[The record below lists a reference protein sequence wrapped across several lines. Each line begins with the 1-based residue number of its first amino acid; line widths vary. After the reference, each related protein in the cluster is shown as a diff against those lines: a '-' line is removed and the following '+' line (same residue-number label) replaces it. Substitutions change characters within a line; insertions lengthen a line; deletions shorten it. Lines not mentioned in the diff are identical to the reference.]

1 MSQSWNYQ
9 TRKGGCVA
17 CDRSFVEGETLFSL
31 LSMGEESLERGDLCS
46 SCFESHD
53 QANDLYWWRTQ
64 HSEKRG
70 GLKLDLDALLALVMR
85 LEEDVRDGALDFRF
99 LVALLL
105 VRHRKLKLASV
116 TKKGKKEFL
125 ELRKPR
131 AKKTRSAGH
140 SFSVPSIGENGAP
153 VSDGLLQSSWTVFTA
168 RTLPFSSPRN
178 STV

>member
-1 MSQSWNYQ
+1 MSHSWNYQ

-131 AKKTRSAGH
+131 AKKTFHVQVRELEEEQRARLSQILSGLMDP
-140 SFSVPSIGENGAP
+140 SVGQEPDFG
-153 VSDGLLQSSWTVFTA
+153 
-168 RTLPFSSPRN
+168 TL
-178 STV
+178 T